1 MRRDEDGL
9 DVEALEAEL
18 RRGRRPS
25 FLYVIPTFQNLTGRT
40 LSAERRT
47 RLVELAV
54 EHDLLVLEDDLY
66 GVIRL
71 EGEAPPTLELNG
83 GKQVG
88 LGLLLEDSRTGI
100 RVGYLVLP
108 IPHAA
113 ESAAASTC

>member
-1 MRRDEDGL
+1 MLVEAPTYDRPLRILGSLGAEVAPVRCDEDGL

-25 FLYVIPTFQNLTGRT
+25 FLYVIPTFQNPTGRT

-66 GVIRL
+66 GAIRF
-71 EGEAPPTLELNG
+71 EGEAPPTL
-83 GKQVG
+83 
-88 LGLLLEDSRTGI
+88 
-100 RVGYLVLP
+100 
-108 IPHAA
+108 
-113 ESAAASTC
+113 